1 MEEDVCTVC
10 DGEGKIH
17 FRLPPHIPR
26 VRVCSA
32 CRGTGVK
39 KFKTGMIIPEL
50 EEEDDV
56 HE

>member
-10 DGEGKIH
+10 DGEGEIH

-32 CRGTGVK
+32 CRGSGVK
-39 KFKTGMIIPEL
+39 KFKTGMTIPEL

-56 HE
+56 YE